1 MSAAWRK
8 FGKLLDFKFNQL
20 RGLEQQYRGVGDDC
34 WDHVMQHWMDGG
46 SKSYPPTWQGLY
58 SLLKDAEFAA
68 VAIELKEA
76 VEKS

>member
-8 FGKLLDFKFNQL
+8 FGKLLDFKLNQL
-20 RGLEQQYRGVGDDC
+20 RGLKEDHGGIDDC

-58 SLLKDAEFAA
+58 SLLEDTGFAA
-68 VAIELKEA
+68 VASELKEA